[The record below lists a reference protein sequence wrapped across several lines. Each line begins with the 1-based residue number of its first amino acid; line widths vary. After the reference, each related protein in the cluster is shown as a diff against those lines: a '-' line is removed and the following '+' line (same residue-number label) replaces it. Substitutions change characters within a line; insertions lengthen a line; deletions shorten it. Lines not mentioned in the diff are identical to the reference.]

1 MWCVCVRARARAP
14 GAVKGGRLGL
24 VRHGDRLPFRSL
36 PSPASAAAA
45 ATAASGSWA
54 SASFPSG
61 SSVCARGVVR
71 AGASIPTRPGRWSWR
86 VGSPGTLPPRR
97 GSGLTVPERL
107 VARGSVDPRVGSS
120 ALPRFLALRVR
131 LAPVRVPSCR
141 VPARR
146 FKDPRGGR
154 PSAPGVGEAVGPVG
168 GSVRRAFPVP
178 PRPAPSDSQGL
189 SSLGTAAAPEAC
201 GPGTVILSR
210 APPGRPWGPVPCV
223 RLARFP
229 WAAAIAGAGSRVVLV
244 PSFLSRSRPFS
255 FLNHV
260 SFRFSRWPARGESP
274 SPIRPPS
281 AEEGGRG
288 GRLCR
293 RQQTREFAHT
303 RNFRYDS

>member
-1 MWCVCVRARARAP
+1 MCARARARP
-14 GAVKGGRLGL
+14 RSGEGGEVG
-24 VRHGDRLPFRSL
+24 
-36 PSPASAAAA
+36 
-45 ATAASGSWA
+45 SGPPRGPPPV
-54 SASFPSG
+54 SFPPFSG
-61 SSVCARGVVR
+61 LCRRRCHRRQRFVGVCLFPVRLFRVCTGGGACGCVYTHPSRAVVVARR
-71 AGASIPTRPGRWSWR
+71 LSRYPP
-86 VGSPGTLPPRR
+86 PPRR

-189 SSLGTAAAPEAC
+189 SSPGTAAAPEAC

-281 AEEGGRG
+281 AEGGGRG